1 MILTNSLS
9 STQAGGNEQSGTIRI
24 ASPNV
29 SIYNVRFQN
38 TAGDAGPSHALSVTA
53 GPTTFYGCAFT
64 GYQDTLYGKSTNAVF
79 KNTYVEGA
87 VDFIYGGDDANLWF
101 ETSEIGVNRAAGG
114 YITAS
119 GRDSNDAAWYVINKS
134 KVYGKSGVGVKAGSV
149 WLGRPWRAYARTVFQ
164 NSDLSNIIQTQGWNP
179 WDKGSDL
186 SNIYY
191 AEYGNTG
198 AGASTSGRVSW
209 SKKLSAPVSI
219 DSVMPTWKS
228 FVDQQYWNKQSGGN
242 NACPAS
248 SGTVTTTKAVTTQK
262 PSATTSAASSG
273 GCVASQWGQC
283 GGVGFSGCKTCAS
296 GTKCTFTNGKSLRD
310 RLSHTVY

>member
-1 MILTNSLS
+1 MDDQAFGSNQVILTNSLS
-9 STQAGGNEQSGTIRI
+9 STQAGGNEQSGTIRV

-29 SIYNVRFQN
+29 SIYNIRFQN

-53 GPTTFYGCAFT
+53 GPAAFYGCAST

-87 VDFIYGGDDANLWF
+87 VDFIYGSDNVNLWF

-119 GRDSNDAAWYVINKS
+119 GRNSNDAAWYVINKS

-149 WLGRPWRAYARTVFQ
+149 WLGGPWRAYARTVYQ

-198 AGASTSGRVSW
+198 AGSSTSGRVSW

-219 DSVMPTWKS
+219 DTIMPTWKS
-228 FVDQQYWNKQSGGN
+228 FVDQQYWNKQTGGS

-248 SGTVTTTKAVTTQK
+248 SDGASTTKIITKT
-262 PSATTSAASSG
+262 PATTSTAGGGGS
-273 GCVASQWGQC
+273 GCVAPLWSQC
-283 GGVGFSGCKTCAS
+283 GGTGFSGCT
-296 GTKCTFTNGKSLRD
+296 T
-310 RLSHTVY
+310 